1 MGGVDDYMPPYREVD
16 HQTLWSQL
24 EKPAGDPDQVAGLNA
39 AWVDPIRATLDDFV
53 LDLDGD
59 LTDLMENYWSVTSA
73 GGREFKRRME
83 LVVKFAD
90 ELSAHVGTISEN
102 LTAWEGSLRTAQG
115 NAPDPEETDDNG
127 RAVAGA
133 AIGTA
138 VAGPVGGVIGGLI
151 GHSQDEEQKKE
162 AHEKIVL
169 IIATLAKDY
178 DTAQQIKPPPPL
190 PPVDLPDATDNGSSE
205 LTSITGAP
213 VPTAEPFTPKPATT
227 PGTHDINGPGDGT
240 GPGTG
245 PGDPNFTGDGS
256 GLLGA
261 GPGTIT
267 GVGVGTTGSLGL
279 AGTGGGGALLGGAG
293 GAGAGLFPGAAG
305 AAAGAHGMNNGGL
318 AGAKGGGGGSATTAK
333 PASGPNPPP
342 QNRGRGGTPTGQPS
356 DGDDDTY
363 MTWLTEDD
371 MVWGNDAD
379 APPTLLSKR
388 RRDDEAVTASGDFHG
403 EDDGNDET

>member
-1 MGGVDDYMPPYREVD
+1 MGHNVEDYLPPYREVD

-24 EKPAGDPDQVAGLNA
+24 EKPAGDPDQVAVVNA
-39 AWVDPIRATLDDFV
+39 SWVDPIRSTLDDFV

-59 LTDLMENYWSVTSA
+59 LTDLMQNYWSENSA

-83 LVVKFAD
+83 LVVRYAD

-102 LTAWEGSLRTAQG
+102 LTAWEESLRTAQS
-115 NAPDPEETDDNG
+115 NAPNPEETDDNG

-190 PPVDLPDATDNGSSE
+190 PPVDLPDATDNGGQT
-205 LTSITGAP
+205 LNTIDGAP
-213 VPTAEPFTPKPATT
+213 VPTAEPFTPKPVNPTGAHNVNA
-227 PGTHDINGPGDGT
+227 PGGPTGDPSVT
-240 GPGTG
+240 GP
-245 PGDPNFTGDGS
+245 NGS
-256 GLLGA
+256 TLLGA

-267 GVGVGTTGSLGL
+267 GVSVGTTGSLGL
-279 AGTGGGGALLGGAG
+279 AGSGSTGALLGGG
-293 GAGAGLFPGAAG
+293 GAGAGLFPGAAAG
-305 AAAGAHGMNNGGL
+305 AAGTRGMNNGSL
-318 AGAKGGGGGSATTAK
+318 TGAKGGANPAAK
-333 PASGPNPPP
+333 PAPSGSKPPP
-342 QNRGRGGTPTGQPS
+342 PGRGRGGTATDHQSEGE
-356 DGDDDTY
+356 DDTY
-363 MTWLTEDD
+363 TTWLTEDD
-371 MVWGNDAD
+371 MVWGNESD
-379 APPTLLSKR
+379 APPMLLSTR
-388 RRDDEAVTASGDFHG
+388 RKDDEPVANATGATSGD
-403 EDDGNDET
+403 EDDDGDV